1 MAEIATKVRDA
12 GLLPLIKKR
21 WRAWLRAFHR
31 DFGYLA
37 IGFTVIY
44 AVSGIAQNH
53 IEDWGEIS
61 YSTFESSKAITP
73 IPSDV
78 SDEQAI
84 ATISGL
90 ANFGKPTAAI
100 RAGDEI
106 RLEYANGSKVTAIG
120 SEVTIQGRERR
131 AFIGAANWLHTAR
144 NKKGWRYVA
153 DVYAALLLYLAISG
167 IFMIKGKLGLKGR
180 GAILMSIGI
189 AVPVTAVL
197 MSGPSARSQDPA
209 GDKTVTVMPAKAPSS
224 GIKFLPPE
232 TDETPDPAG
241 SAGSAAP
248 ATGEK
253 AGGSN
258 DDKTAGSNDDK
269 AAPAPPASDA
279 KANQLPPGLKFLPP
293 EPESP

>member
-1 MAEIATKVRDA
+1 MADLATKVRDT
-12 GLLPLIKKR
+12 GMLPLIKKR

-53 IEDWGEIS
+53 IEDWGDVS
-61 YSTFESSKAITP
+61 YRTFESSKSITP
-73 IPSDV
+73 IPDAV

-90 ANFGKPTAAI
+90 AGLGKPTSAI

-144 NKKGWRYVA
+144 NKKGWKYVA

-167 IFMIKGKLGLKGR
+167 IFMIKGKLGLKWR
-180 GAILMSIGI
+180 GAILITAGV
-189 AVPVTAVL
+189 AVPMSAVL
-197 MSGPSARSQDPA
+197 FSGPGARAQDTDKTEIAAPSPGSSGIKFLTPEETPEPMKPDGSAAAAQQAPEDDKAPEPAPPGEPA
-209 GDKTVTVMPAKAPSS
+209 GKVPAQLPP

-232 TDETPDPAG
+232 
-241 SAGSAAP
+241 
-248 ATGEK
+248 
-253 AGGSN
+253 SN
-258 DDKTAGSNDDK
+258 S
-269 AAPAPPASDA
+269 
-279 KANQLPPGLKFLPP
+279 
-293 EPESP
+293 E